1 MHSGINPKNTIM
13 IKNYNASVRK
23 TLGKALIRLS
33 TDCFVHAFITNHIF
47 ILYMY

>member
-23 TLGKALIRLS
+23 TLKALIRLT